1 MTVSPAARR
10 TTSRLSLAL
19 AGLAVSLTA
28 CADVGSS
35 DITIDN
41 PTGPAVVCQSIRSA
55 MEADKKAAE
64 AAQAA
69 GNTAE
74 AKRKN
79 EAVIAGAQGARSVE
93 NCDVSDL
100 VPASAVPALP
110 SDEAAPASSP
120 SPTAS
125 PS

>member
-1 MTVSPAARR
+1 MTVSSASCR
-10 TTSRLSLAL
+10 TTSRLALGLAAL
-19 AGLAVSLTA
+19 AVTLSA

-93 NCDVSDL
+93 NCDVNDL

-110 SDEAAPASSP
+110 SGEASVAATPSP
-120 SPTAS
+120 SGTP
-125 PS
+125 